1 VLTRLPSRD
10 ELTAERC
17 RRRLSTFIRE
27 AWPVVEPA
35 TPFIHGWHID
45 VLAEHLEAVGRGE
58 LRRLIVNVPPR
69 TMKSLTTAVFWPCWE
84 WLDAGH
90 LRWLFATYAQSLSL
104 RDSVRCRRLIQ
115 SQGAREE
122 GTLFERVGYQGLLSL
137 LSEDPWELTG
147 DQNAKE
153 KYETTLTGMRLATS
167 VGGIATGEG
176 GDRIVIDD
184 PLNAKQ
190 ARSDA
195 ERLAANKWWDE
206 TMTTRFNNAE
216 AAGVI
221 VMQRLHEEDLTGHL
235 LAQGGWHHLCLPAE
249 YEPGH
254 PFTYPDHVRLPDREV
269 VEEVD
274 GKPKVVVKPG
284 RELPGDPRTEED
296 ELLEPVRLS
305 PERLAELAKGLGSYG
320 YAGQMQQRPAPL
332 EGGMFKRY
340 WWKRWETLPP
350 FDRVI
355 HSWDMRFSDS
365 QTEASSYVV
374 GQVWGAHGANR
385 FLLGQIRKRLSFTE
399 SLAAVRAL
407 QQWKPASAKL
417 VEDKANGP
425 AVINTLKA
433 EIPGM
438 LPVPPEGGKTVRAS
452 AAEPIVEA
460 GNVYLPEGEFIPAP
474 LGYEQTS
481 VGEFISEHAIFDN
494 GAHDDQVDA
503 MSQAMTWLA
512 NAPGPASGTKNHP
525 WR

>member
-1 VLTRLPSRD
+1 MLTRLPSRD

-27 AWPVVEPA
+27 AWPIVEPA
-35 TPFIHGWHID
+35 TPFVHGWHID
-45 VLAEHLEAVGRGE
+45 VLSEHLEAVGRGE
-58 LRRLIVNVPPR
+58 LRRLIINIPPR

-84 WLDAGH
+84 WLEAAH

-115 SQGAREE
+115 SKGGKAD
-122 GTLFERVGYQGLLSL
+122 GTLFERVGYQGLLAL
-137 LSEDPWELTG
+137 LDDEPWGLTG

-249 YEPGH
+249 YEPSH
-254 PFTYPDHVRLPDREV
+254 PFVYPSSVTLPS
-269 VEEVD
+269 
-274 GKPKVVVKPG
+274 G

-305 PERLAELAKGLGSYG
+305 PERLAELARGLGSYG

-332 EGGMFKRY
+332 EGGMFKRH
-340 WWKRWETLPP
+340 WWQRWETHPT

-355 HSWDMRFSDS
+355 SSWDMRFSDS
-365 QTEASSYVV
+365 QEASSSYVV
-374 GQVWGAHGANR
+374 GQVWGMHGANR
-385 FLLGQIRKRLSFTE
+385 FLLAQIRARLSFTE
-399 SLAAVRAL
+399 TLKAVAALDAFRH
-407 QQWKPASAKL
+407 ASAKL
-417 VEDKANGP
+417 VEKKANGA
-425 AVINTLKA
+425 AVVDTLKA
-433 EIPGM
+433 KIPG
-438 LPVPPEGGKTVRAS
+438 LIPIEPEGGKEVRAA

-460 GNVYLPEGEFIPAP
+460 GNVYLPDGEYIPAP
-474 LGYEQTS
+474 LGYEQTA
-481 VGEFISEHAIFDN
+481 VADFIAEHTVFPN

-503 MSQAMTWLA
+503 LSQALAWLA
-512 NAPGPASGTKNHP
+512 NAPGPATGTKKHP